1 VLDSISGLEVHLR
14 MEYKWGQ
21 KTPKCLIHGYVQ
33 SLLVENKNSNPRD
46 LGLIWIIG
54 YIDKL
59 TNTYMT
65 DITIIVALLAGFG
78 SFVAPCILPMIP
90 AFLAYISGTTVT
102 ELASKNGTV
111 FSINRLNIILN
122 TVFFVLGFSAVFS
135 TLGVLINSV
144 FSNITGEL
152 TESLNFVGGIII
164 VAFGLFLLLSTKIRS
179 LNVERKFLPKNSKSS
194 YPMSFVFGL
203 AFAVGWTP
211 CVGPILGTILTL
223 AATTPSV
230 SFSLLLAYS
239 LGLGIPFVLMGIF
252 FSRATR
258 IIRSMSKHLK
268 YYNVILG
275 GFIIVLGILIFTNQL
290 AYIANFPLLNEL
302 VLLG

>member
-1 VLDSISGLEVHLR
+1 MAIAD
-14 MEYKWGQ
+14 
-21 KTPKCLIHGYVQ
+21 P
-33 SLLVENKNSNPRD
+33 
-46 LGLIWIIG
+46 
-54 YIDKL
+54 
-59 TNTYMT
+59 
-65 DITIIVALLAGFG
+65 TIIVALLAGLG

-102 ELASKNGTV
+102 ELGTKNGTV
-111 FSINRLNIILN
+111 LSVNRLNIVLN
-122 TVFFVLGFSAVFS
+122 TIFFVLGFSIVFS

-144 FSNITGEL
+144 LSSTSSEIIG
-152 TESLNFVGGIII
+152 SLNFVGGIII
-164 VAFGLFLLLSTKIRS
+164 IGFGTFLILSTKIRA
-179 LNVERKFLPKNSKSS
+179 LNVEKKFFPKSSKSS

-203 AFAVGWTP
+203 AFAAGWTP

-223 AATTPSV
+223 AATTPSI

-239 LGLGIPFVLMGIF
+239 FGLGIPFILMGIF

-258 IIRSMSKHLK
+258 IIRSMTKHLK
-268 YYNVILG
+268 YYNVLLG
-275 GFIIVLGILIFTNQL
+275 GFIIVLGILVFTNQL